1 MFDAAQMVALNAR
14 GDRLRT
20 ELAER
25 GVAVAGSG
33 SLLRLMFADPVAAW
47 WRLYERGVLTATN
60 GLIALST
67 VMTDDDVDAVRDA
80 VVDAVLDARDGR

>member
-1 MFDAAQMVALNAR
+1 MFDTAQVAALNAR
-14 GDRLRT
+14 GDRLRNQ
-20 ELAER
+20 LAER

-33 SLLRLMFADPVAAW
+33 SLLRILLDDPVHDW
-47 WRLYERGVLTATN
+47 WQLYERGVLTGTN

-80 VVDAVLDARDGR
+80 VLDALQAAG